1 MARATLSR
9 RPTPGRMVTVE
20 LLFPLIFLVLMW
32 VLLVRPQQ
40 QRVRR
45 QRELVGSL
53 AVGDEVVTVGGI
65 MGRITGL
72 EGDHLTLQVA
82 PGVDIRVLRMAV
94 NARVGEEPGEPA
106 LGEGAE

>member
-1 MARATLSR
+1 
-9 RPTPGRMVTVE
+9 MVTVE

-45 QRELVGSL
+45 QRDLVASL
-53 AVGDEVVTVGGI
+53 AVGDEVVTVAGI

-72 EGDHLTLQVA
+72 DEEQLTLQVA
-82 PGVDIRVLRMAV
+82 PGVDIRMLRMAV
-94 NARVGEEPGEPA
+94 NARIGDEPGERPA
-106 LGEGAE
+106 VGEGSE

>member
-1 MARATLSR
+1 M
-9 RPTPGRMVTVE
+9 E

-40 QRVRR
+40 QRVRH
-45 QRELVGSL
+45 QRELVASL
-53 AVGDEVVTVGGI
+53 SIGDEVVTVGGI

-72 EGDHLTLQVA
+72 DQDHLTLQVA

-94 NARVGEEPGEPA
+94 NGRVGEEPEEPA